1 MASCSTNRWVST
13 APYVKLTV
21 TETAS
26 TATTATLTYTLQYI
40 SDYAADAG
48 SRAYTIK
55 INGST
60 AASGSYNIHAVTGT
74 NTVKTGTVTITKG
87 TSAKSIAF
95 SVTFDFLLT
104 WSGNYAGTLSASGSI
119 SVAAKTS
126 YTVSYNAN
134 GGSGAPSAQTK
145 WHDTALTL
153 STTKPTRSGYTF
165 SKWNTNS
172 AGTGTSYSS
181 GGSYTANAAATLYAV
196 WTSNYTQPK
205 ISGMSVARCNSAGT
219 ADSNGTYCRV
229 KFSWTSSKSVTSV
242 QIKFTTTSLQTVTV
256 SASGTSGSVNQI
268 IGSGALSTAN
278 MYVITAYVGDGTK
291 TVNVS
296 RTLPG
301 AVIPLSIKKNAAV
314 GFGRRAT
321 TDGYA
326 EFGFNIKLDSTK
338 KIYVMDND
346 GTTLKEVFNPQDSSG
361 NLAVGYSNYANQSGN
376 SYLCGYDTYIRLSNV
391 ASGSSTWKPYFNRG
405 DSVAINIKTA
415 GFVTNSGTEVHF
427 TVPLAKIIAGSP
439 TVTVTSA
446 DGFMLRQNKLYTHG
460 STSSTYVTPSS
471 YSCSRNASMGV
482 VIIANF
488 TDTTNVTNNDA
499 IGIVWDGTITFS

>member
-1 MASCSTNRWVST
+1 MASCSTKRWVST
-13 APYVKLTV
+13 APYAKLTV
-21 TETAS
+21 EQTAS

-40 SDYAADAG
+40 SDTPAIAG
-48 SRAYTIK
+48 SRAYAVK
-55 INGST
+55 INGS
-60 AASGSYNIHAVTGT
+60 AVASGSYNIDSKTGT
-74 NTVKTGTVTITKG
+74 NTIKTGTITITKG

-95 SVTFDFLLT
+95 SVTFDFSLT

-126 YTVSYNAN
+126 YAVSYNAN

-181 GGSYTANAAATLYAV
+181 GGSYTANAATTLYAI
-196 WTSNYTQPK
+196 WTTNYTQPK
-205 ISGMSVARCNSAGT
+205 ISGMSVIRCNSAGT
-219 ADSNGTYCRV
+219 ADANGTYCRV

-268 IGSGALSTAN
+268 VGGGALSTAN
-278 MYVITAYVGDGTK
+278 MYIITAYVGDGTK

-326 EFGFNIKLDSTK
+326 EFGFHAKFDSGK
-338 KIYVMDND
+338 KIYGVATD
-346 GTTLKEVFNPQDSSG
+346 GTIKDAFNPQDSSG
-361 NLAVGYSNYANQSGN
+361 SVVIGYGNCEKQSGN
-376 SYLCGYDTYIRLSNV
+376 TFLCGHNAYIRISDT
-391 ASGSSTWKPYFNRG
+391 ADGSKQWKPYFNRG
-405 DSVAINIKTA
+405 DSFTVHIKTA
-415 GFVTNSGTEVHF
+415 GLVTGGGKDVIF
-427 TVPLAKIIAGSP
+427 LIPLTKVIAGEP

-446 DGFMLRQNKLYTHG
+446 DGFILRQGTKYTHG
-460 STSSTYVTPSS
+460 SASNTFVAPSS
-471 YSCSRNASMGV
+471 YSYSRDADMG
-482 VIIANF
+482 ITITATF
-488 TDTTNVTNNDA
+488 SDTTNVTNNDS
-499 IGIVWDGTITFS
+499 IGIQWSGTITFS

>member
-13 APYVKLTV
+13 APYAKLTV
-21 TETAS
+21 EQTAS

-40 SDYAADAG
+40 SDYPADAS
-48 SRAYTIK
+48 SRAYTVK

-60 AASGSYNIHAVTGT
+60 AASGTYNIDGVTGT
-74 NTVKTGTVTITKG
+74 NTIKTGTVTITKG

-95 SVTFDFLLT
+95 SVSFDFKLT

-181 GGSYTANAAATLYAV
+181 GGSYTANASATLYAV
-196 WTSNYTQPK
+196 WTTNYKQPK
-205 ISGMSVARCNSAGT
+205 ISGMSVTRCNSAGT
-219 ADSNGTYCRV
+219 ADANGTYCLV
-229 KFSWTSSKSVTSV
+229 KFSWSSSISVTSI
-242 QIKFTTTSLQTVTV
+242 QIKFTTTALQTVTV
-256 SASGTSGSVNQI
+256 SASGTSGSVSKI
-268 IGSGALSTAN
+268 VGGGALSTAN

-301 AVIPLSIKKNAAV
+301 AVIPLSIKKNAAI

-326 EFGFNIKLDSTK
+326 EFGFHPKLDSGK
-338 KIYVMDND
+338 KLYGTRPD
-346 GTTLKEVFNPQDSSG
+346 GSIIEALNPQDSSG
-361 NLAVGYSNYANQSGN
+361 STVVGWGNYDKKSGN
-376 SYLCGYDTYIRLSNV
+376 TFLCGHDTYLRISDT
-391 ASGSSTWKPYFNRG
+391 SEGSSTWKPYFNRG
-405 DSVAINIKTA
+405 DSFSVSIKTA
-415 GFVTNSGTEVHF
+415 GFVTGSGTKVF
-427 TVPLAKIIAGSP
+427 FLVPLTKPIVGSP

-446 DGFMLRQNKLYTHG
+446 DGFVLRQGKLYTHG
-460 STSSTYVTPSS
+460 SASDVYATPSK
-471 YSCSRNASMGV
+471 YELSRDGDMG
-482 VIIANF
+482 ITITATF
-488 TDTTNVTNNDA
+488 ADTTNVTNNDV
-499 IGIVWDGTITFS
+499 IGIQWSGTITFS

>member
-13 APYVKLTV
+13 APYAKLTV

-40 SDYAADAG
+40 SDYPADAG

-60 AASGSYNIHAVTGT
+60 AASGSYNIHGVTGT
-74 NTVKTGTVTITKG
+74 KTVKTGTVTITKG

-165 SKWNTNS
+165 STWNTNS

-181 GGSYTANAAATLYAV
+181 GGSYTANASATLYAV
-196 WTSNYTQPK
+196 WTTNYKQPK
-205 ISGMSVARCNSAGT
+205 ISSMSVTRCNSAGT
-219 ADSNGTYCRV
+219 ADANGTYCRV
-229 KFSWTSSKSVTSV
+229 KFNWTSSKSVTSI
-242 QIKFTTTSLQTVTV
+242 QIKFTTTALQTVTV
-256 SASGTSGSVNQI
+256 SANGTSGSVNQI
-268 IGSGALSTAN
+268 VGGGALSTAN

-326 EFGFNIKLDSTK
+326 EFGFHAKFDSGK
-338 KIYVMDND
+338 KIYGVATD
-346 GTTLKEVFNPQDSSG
+346 GTIKDAFNPQDSSG
-361 NLAVGYSNYANQSGN
+361 SVVVGYGNYDKKSGN
-376 SYLCGYDTYIRLSNV
+376 TFLCGYDTYLRISNTS
-391 ASGSSTWKPYFNRG
+391 SGASTWKPYFNRG
-405 DSVAINIKTA
+405 DSFSVHIKTA
-415 GFVTNSGTEVHF
+415 GFVTGSGKDVIF
-427 TVPLAKIIAGSP
+427 TVPVTKVIVGEP
-439 TVTVTSA
+439 TVTVSSV
-446 DGFMLRQNKLYTHG
+446 DGFILRQGKLYTHG
-460 STSSTYVTPSS
+460 SASATFVTPST
-471 YSCSRNASMGV
+471 YSCSRDADVGIMITATFS
-482 VIIANF
+482 
-488 TDTTNVTNNDA
+488 DTTNVTNNDS
-499 IGIVWDGTITFS
+499 IGIQWSGTITFS

>member
-1 MASCSTNRWVST
+1 MATCSTNRWVST
-13 APYVKLTV
+13 SPYVKLTV

-40 SDYAADAG
+40 SDTPANAG

-87 TSAKSIAF
+87 TSAKSISF

-172 AGTGTSYSS
+172 AGTGTSYTS

-196 WTSNYTQPK
+196 WTTNYTQPK
-205 ISGMSVARCNSAGT
+205 ISSMSVTRCNSAGT
-219 ADSNGTYCRV
+219 TDGNGTYCRV
-229 KFSWTSSKSVTSV
+229 KFSWTTSKSVTSV

-256 SASGTSGSVNQI
+256 SASGTSGSVDQVV
-268 IGSGALSTAN
+268 GGGALSTAN
-278 MYVITAYVGDGTK
+278 MYVITAYVGDGTT

-296 RTLPG
+296 RTMPG
-301 AVIPLSIKKNAAV
+301 AVIALSVKKNAAV
-314 GFGRRAT
+314 GLGRRAT

-326 EFGFNIKLDSTK
+326 EFGFHPKLDSGK
-338 KIYVMDND
+338 KIYGTSTD
-346 GTTLKEVFNPQDSSG
+346 GTIVEALNPQDSSG
-361 NLAVGYSNYANQSGN
+361 STVVGWGNYDRKSGN
-376 SYLCGYDTYIRLSNV
+376 TFLSGHNTYIRISDV
-391 ASGSSTWKPYFNRG
+391 SSGSSTWKPYYNRG
-405 DSVAINIKTA
+405 DSFGVTIKTA
-415 GFVTNSGTEVHF
+415 GFVTGSGKDVHF
-427 TVPLAKIIAGSP
+427 VIPLARPVIGGATA
-439 TVTVTSA
+439 TVTTSN
-446 DGFMLRQNKLYTHG
+446 GFMLRQGTKYTHG
-460 STSSTYVTPSS
+460 STSTTYAVPSKYAPS
-471 YSCSRNASMGV
+471 VDADMGV
-482 VIIANF
+482 TIAATF
-488 TDTTNVTNNDA
+488 EDTTNVTNNDA
-499 IGIVWDGTITFS
+499 IGIQWSGTITFS